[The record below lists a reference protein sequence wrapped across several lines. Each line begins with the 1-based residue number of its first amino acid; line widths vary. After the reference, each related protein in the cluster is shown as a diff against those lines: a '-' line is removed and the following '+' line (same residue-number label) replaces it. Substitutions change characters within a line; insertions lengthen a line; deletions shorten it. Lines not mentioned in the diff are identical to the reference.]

1 MASSYLVNFLF
12 GMVIATQYST
22 TKNDTLYK
30 SNETGKEE
38 YQPIPGNI
46 ILDVRKGNNI
56 ITNRKK
62 VYLDKLKLKFKFKS
76 TPLP

>member
-1 MASSYLVNFLF
+1 MASSYLANFLF
-12 GMVIATQYST
+12 GIVIATQYST

-38 YQPIPGNI
+38 YQPMPGNI

-56 ITNRKK
+56 STNRKK
-62 VYLDKLKLKFKFKS
+62 AYLDKLKLKFKS
-76 TPLP
+76 TPLL